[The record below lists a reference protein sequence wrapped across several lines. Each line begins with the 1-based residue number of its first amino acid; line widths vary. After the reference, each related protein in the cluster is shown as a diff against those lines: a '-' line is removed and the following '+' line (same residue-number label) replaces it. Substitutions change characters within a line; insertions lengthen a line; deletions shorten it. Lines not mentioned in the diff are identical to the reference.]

1 MNKWNQLVAVLDN
14 LFGFQ
19 DKEKSNVRKIG
30 QQFDER
36 TNEHVYF
43 LEYRVKREGEVKSQ
57 PRATPNQLQLHKAI
71 QQRAQ
76 IIAAANQK
84 K

>member
-1 MNKWNQLVAVLDN
+1 MNQWNQLVAILDN
-14 LFGFQ
+14 LLGFK
-19 DKEKSNVRKIG
+19 DKKKSSVRKIS

-36 TNEHVYF
+36 TNEHVIY
-43 LEYRVKREGEVKSQ
+43 LEYRVQREGELQSQ
-57 PRATPNQLQLHKAI
+57 PRTTPNQLQLHKAI

-76 IIAAANQK
+76 VIAAANNK

>member
-1 MNKWNQLVAVLDN
+1 MNQWNQLIAVLDN
-14 LFGFQ
+14 VFGFQ

-30 QQFDER
+30 QQFDEN
-36 TNEHVYF
+36 TNEHVFY
-43 LEYRVKREGEVKSQ
+43 LEYRVRREGEVKSQ
-57 PRATPNQLQLHKAI
+57 PRATPNQLQLHKAV

-76 IIAAANQK
+76 VIAAANQK